1 MTPVQLLRES
11 LGLSQAEFGAA
22 IGKHQTAVS
31 KWEVSGGPIPSRAA
45 LAIARRYHRQMAA
58 LGIELADLVT
68 GKMTKPKRS
77 A

>member
-45 LAIARRYHRQMAA
+45 LAIARRYRRQMDA
-58 LGIELADLVT
+58 LGIELSDLIV
-68 GKMTKPKRS
+68 GRMPARRVS
-77 A
+77 R